1 MTVGELVQGCFD
13 VPHLWKPATV
23 NSHRLV
29 TKFLVSDMVLADERV
44 TALSPSI
51 VVGAIRRWKRDGA
64 SDPTIS
70 ARWLVLRGTLS
81 WAVAEGLLRS
91 NPLLGMRG
99 PARPEP
105 RTHLTTG
112 EIHRVLGAAA
122 RLAEGARRGCVAEPA
137 NPWLVRDL
145 FVL

>member
-1 MTVGELVQGCFD
+1 M
-13 VPHLWKPATV
+13 
-23 NSHRLV
+23 
-29 TKFLVSDMVLADERV
+29 KFLVSDKVLADERV

-81 WAVAEGLLRS
+81 WAVAERLLRT

-99 PARPEP
+99 PARPES
-105 RTHLTTG
+105 RTHLSTD
-112 EIHRVLGAAA
+112 EIRRLLAGAALLAASA
-122 RLAEGARRGCVAEPA
+122 RQAYRALEPE
-137 NPWLVRDL
+137 PGS
-145 FVL
+145 